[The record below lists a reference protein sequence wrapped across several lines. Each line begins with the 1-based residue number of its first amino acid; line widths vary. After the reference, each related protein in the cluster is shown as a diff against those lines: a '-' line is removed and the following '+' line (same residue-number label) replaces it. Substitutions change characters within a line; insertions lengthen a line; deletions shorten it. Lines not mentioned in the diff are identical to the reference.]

1 MPPSPLADLL
11 VVDLSRHLPGP
22 LTGRLLC
29 DLGARVVK
37 VEEPRLGDPVRLAPP
52 RRRGT
57 GALASVLL
65 AGVESL
71 ALDLKEPAALAV
83 LESLLAKADVLL
95 ESFRPGT
102 LARLGLPPHR
112 LSEINP
118 RLVVCSLSGWGQT
131 GPYAARA
138 GHDLT
143 YQAVA
148 GTLAA
153 TAPQMP
159 GVPVADLAG
168 AWSAATAILA
178 ALWHRG
184 VTGEGTTLDASLF
197 DAAQHANLIAWSA
210 EEGGSKG
217 LGEPHDLAGNLPCY
231 AIYESRDGHPI
242 ALAALE
248 LHFWKRLCEAAGRG
262 DLAGHLYD
270 PSPRAHRKVAQ
281 LLKSRT
287 RAEWE
292 GLFERLDLPAAPLL
306 TPAEARAHPQAQA
319 RAVLT
324 RGAEGFPRLG
334 FPVLFDG
341 MRPRGRPQVPALG
354 GQTNEILEELG
365 LPKRKRKGVGKAWS
379 LKRWVLAWLPASSRR

>member
-1 MPPSPLADLL
+1 MPPSPLAGLL

-22 LTGRLLC
+22 LAGRLLC

-37 VEEPRLGDPVRLAPP
+37 VEEPRLGDPVRNAPP
-52 RRRGT
+52 RRQGT
-57 GALASVLL
+57 GALGSILL

-83 LESLLAKADVLL
+83 LEAFLARADVLL

-102 LARLGLPPHR
+102 LARFGLTPAR
-112 LSEINP
+112 LFEINP
-118 RLVVCSLSGWGQT
+118 RLVVCALSGWGQT
-131 GPYAARA
+131 GPYAARS

-153 TAPQMP
+153 GAPAMP
-159 GVPVADLAG
+159 AVPVADLTG

-178 ALWHRG
+178 ALWRRQA
-184 VTGEGTTLDASLF
+184 TGEGCTLDASLF
-197 DAAQHANLIAWSA
+197 DAAVHANLVAWSA
-210 EEGGSKG
+210 ETGAPQAP
-217 LGEPHDLAGNLPCY
+217 GEPHSLAGNLPCY

-248 LHFWKRLCEAAGRG
+248 RHFWERLCEATGRG

-270 PSPRAHRKVAQ
+270 PSPRAHRKIAQ
-281 LLKSRT
+281 LLRSRT

-292 GLFERLDLPAAPLL
+292 DLFERLDLPAAPLL
-306 TPAEARAHPQAQA
+306 TPAEARAHPQARA
-319 RAVLT
+319 RAVFSQ
-324 RGAEGFPRLG
+324 GAEGFPRLG

-341 MRPRGRPQVPALG
+341 LRPRARPQVPALG
-354 GQTNEILEELG
+354 EQTKEILEELG
-365 LPKRKRKGVGKAWS
+365 LPRKSGRGVGKAWS
-379 LKRWVLAWLPASSRR
+379 LRRWLRERLPLSRR